1 MASPL
6 SVKVAKRRE
15 SLIKLI
21 DEARFNQINKNRANA
36 SAFTRTQIAQ
46 FKERV
51 TALELPLRQELDRL
65 FDLGG
70 RYVVYLDTE
79 KNRVQVVDTAN
90 AADKTMEQEINAY
103 METMYPPMVIEYA
116 FPYTEKSIFNKEIG
130 GMIAWINVRRSEIVS
145 DDTNHY
151 FDSNKNILAK
161 ISAEFNVDFEEYEA
175 VRKSSI
181 EKLTYYRNKLNR
193 ERGNVVF
200 RDDFLQMQCGVPAF
214 NSIIDKY
221 IAFYESRL
229 DRYGLVWR
237 DGDSAMEPFVVMH
250 DYLASEMGIKFSDMH
265 YGDESILGQMTLE
278 ELHLIR
284 DITDYGVAISNLILR
299 FQDKMDQTAQ
309 FVWNGIQRLYTE
321 RFITAEEAL
330 SLDGIREVLLAA
342 NVYMDSRRDAR
353 FSTILND
360 LYDNVGRIIQES
372 TQPPDGL

>member
-1 MASPL
+1 
-6 SVKVAKRRE
+6 
-15 SLIKLI
+15 
-21 DEARFNQINKNRANA
+21 
-36 SAFTRTQIAQ
+36 
-46 FKERV
+46 
-51 TALELPLRQELDRL
+51 
-65 FDLGG
+65 
-70 RYVVYLDTE
+70 
-79 KNRVQVVDTAN
+79 
-90 AADKTMEQEINAY
+90 
-103 METMYPPMVIEYA
+103 
-116 FPYTEKSIFNKEIG
+116 
-130 GMIAWINVRRSEIVS
+130 
-145 DDTNHY
+145 
-151 FDSNKNILAK
+151 
-161 ISAEFNVDFEEYEA
+161 
-175 VRKSSI
+175 
-181 EKLTYYRNKLNR
+181 
-193 ERGNVVF
+193 VF
-200 RDDFLQMQCGVPAF
+200 RDDFLQRQCGVPAF

-342 NVYMDSRRDAR
+342 NVYMDSRRDTR

-360 LYDNVGRIIQES
+360 LYDNVGRIVQES
-372 TQPPDGL
+372 TQPSGDL